1 MSNLGPLMFN
11 KVHTEAFVA
20 LGTLIKYQLLD
31 PLLWISL
38 FVLPAAFPSL
48 EDKKC
53 FFLPCILFFLGHF

>member
-11 KVHTEAFVA
+11 KVHIEAFVA

-38 FVLPAAFPSL
+38 CITSSL
-48 EDKKC
+48 S
-53 FFLPCILFFLGHF
+53 LTGI